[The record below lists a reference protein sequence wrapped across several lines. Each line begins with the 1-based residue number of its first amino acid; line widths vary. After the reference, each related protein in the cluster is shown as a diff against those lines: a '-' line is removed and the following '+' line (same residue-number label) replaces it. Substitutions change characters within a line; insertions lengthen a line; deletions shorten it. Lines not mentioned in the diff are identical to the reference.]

1 MDTLAHDQQQK
12 DFMSTFFSSSVDHGN
27 HNVDHSQHQQP
38 LYNGA
43 SLQPGMHGH
52 DMHSS
57 MNANHSNMAL
67 DMDALGNFMAMQGI
81 ESPQALSPSQAPYNP
96 QVLLEQQI
104 KVTQLQQ
111 LQQLQNQIF
120 MQQVSKY
127 FLCNEVLAP
136 STGGEYMERI
146 LRERWECFF
155 CLSWPFLQIALIS
168 GQPGGNASEMVVDP
182 HRDQR
187 PSHTSGLPTP
197 G

>member
-1 MDTLAHDQQQK
+1 
-12 DFMSTFFSSSVDHGN
+12 MSTFFSPSADHGN

-43 SLQPGMHGH
+43 SLQHGMHPH

-57 MNANHSNMAL
+57 MNANQSNMSNL
-67 DMDALGNFMAMQGI
+67 EMDALGNFMAMQGI
-81 ESPQALSPSQAPYNP
+81 ESPPALSPSQAPYNP

-127 FLCNEVLAP
+127 FLCNEVLYALAR
-136 STGGEYMERI
+136 SIGEGQRVEGI
-146 LRERWECFF
+146 LPERWKY
-155 CLSWPFLQIALIS
+155 LSWPFLQIALIS
-168 GQPGGNASEMVVDP
+168 GQPGGNASEMAVDP
-182 HRDQR
+182 HREQR
-187 PSHTSGLPTP
+187 PSHGSGLPTP